1 MNAKTIVNINEI
13 KNKPI
18 HVLREMMAEIGI
30 ENFRNKKSDMVF
42 NYLKRLNRNKDD
54 IEFQGEGVLDI
65 IQDGGYGFL
74 RSACNSYRSE
84 PDDIYVSPNQIKRFS
99 LRNGDLVLGKV
110 RPPKE
115 GERYFALAQVEQCGG
130 FAPENNKHTVDFES
144 LTPIFP
150 CERIKLPRNNNSRED
165 ITNRAVDLLAPIGKG
180 QRALIVAPPKAGKTM
195 LLQTIAHS
203 ILAQHPECH
212 LIALGIDERPE
223 EVTEMRR
230 SVDAEV
236 IASTFD
242 EPAARHVQ
250 VAEMVL
256 NKAKRLVEQKKDVVI
271 LLDSL
276 TRLARAYNTV
286 TPTSGKVLT
295 GGVDAN
301 ALQRPRR
308 FLSAARNLEEGGSL
322 TIIAT
327 VLVETGSKMDEII
340 YEEFKGTGNSEIHL
354 SRAVAQKHLWP
365 ALNVKACGT
374 RREEKITSEDELKK
388 MWVLRKYLQTLE
400 DHSAVEFLIERLRAT
415 NSNKDFF
422 DAMRGDK

>member
-1 MNAKTIVNINEI
+1 M
-13 KNKPI
+13 
-18 HVLREMMAEIGI
+18 
-30 ENFRNKKSDMVF
+30 
-42 NYLKRLNRNKDD
+42 
-54 IEFQGEGVLDI
+54 
-65 IQDGGYGFL
+65 
-74 RSACNSYRSE
+74 
-84 PDDIYVSPNQIKRFS
+84 
-99 LRNGDLVLGKV
+99 
-110 RPPKE
+110 
-115 GERYFALAQVEQCGG
+115 
-130 FAPENNKHTVDFES
+130 
-144 LTPIFP
+144 
-150 CERIKLPRNNNSRED
+150 
-165 ITNRAVDLLAPIGKG
+165 
-180 QRALIVAPPKAGKTM
+180 
-195 LLQTIAHS
+195 
-203 ILAQHPECH
+203 
-212 LIALGIDERPE
+212 
-223 EVTEMRR
+223 
-230 SVDAEV
+230 
-236 IASTFD
+236 
-242 EPAARHVQ
+242 
-250 VAEMVL
+250 
-256 NKAKRLVEQKKDVVI
+256 
-271 LLDSL
+271 
-276 TRLARAYNTV
+276 